1 MSSLS
6 IGLGAA
12 CCAAGVAAHYFDH
25 SHRKEGVFGLA
36 AFGFLLVGMYLTR
49 A

>member
-12 CCAAGVAAHYFDH
+12 CCAAGAAAHFFDE

-36 AFGFLLVGMYLTR
+36 GFGFLLVGMYLTR

>member
-1 MSSLS
+1 MSSLT

-12 CCAAGVAAHYFDH
+12 CCAAGAAAPFLDT
-25 SHRKEGVFGLA
+25 SHRKEGAFGLA
-36 AFGFLLVGMYLTR
+36 AFALLLTGMYLSR

>member
-6 IGLGAA
+6 IGLGAV
-12 CCAAGVAAHYFDH
+12 CGAAGAA
-25 SHRKEGVFGLA
+25 SHFLDTTHWKEGACGLA
-36 AFGFLLVGMYLTR
+36 GFGFLLVGMYLTR

>member
-1 MSSLS
+1 MSSLT

-12 CCAAGVAAHYFDH
+12 CCAAGAAAHFLDPTQ
-25 SHRKEGVFGLA
+25 RKEGLFGLA
-36 AFGFLLVGMYLTR
+36 AFALLLTGMFLTR